1 MTVNILK
8 KDILFQSLG
17 WIIVKKNIQPQNK
30 ERYYLVHSPSI
41 PVKIDR
47 RIASLN
53 QCQENHSGVISCSAD
68 TLSAIR
74 RKYIIICKK
83 ISANRYV

>member
-1 MTVNILK
+1 MRVNILQ

-17 WIIVKKNIQPQNK
+17 WIIVKKNIQPQNE

-53 QCQENHSGVISCSAD
+53 QCQESLRCNFMFSRYS
-68 TLSAIR
+68 LSHQKGI
-74 RKYIIICKK
+74 Y
-83 ISANRYV
+83 NYM